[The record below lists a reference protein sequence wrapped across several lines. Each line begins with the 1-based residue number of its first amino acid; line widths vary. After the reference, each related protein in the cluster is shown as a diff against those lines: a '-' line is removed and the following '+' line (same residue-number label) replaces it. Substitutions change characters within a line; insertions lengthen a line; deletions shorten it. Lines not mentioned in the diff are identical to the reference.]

1 MPWTSPCASCC
12 TWAPTRCVFPPVDW
26 PLPAIR
32 RQYPGRSPARS
43 HLLAHVLTAQL
54 LELNLAS
61 HAINEYVNLAK
72 FVMHEGCGKVANGVL
87 RSLVRAKDAG
97 QIPVPPSPQGTMSR
111 REAAEM
117 LATSYSH
124 PTWMVIKWLRQYGPK
139 ETVALLNH
147 NNRRPKFSLRLRDGA
162 SGMEEIA
169 DLGAKVVP
177 SAYLKDEF
185 VVVESG
191 LQQIIAS
198 GMLKRGD
205 AQVQDEAA
213 GLVVAMLDPR
223 PGETVLDCCAAPGG
237 KTLFAASRMNGSGSI
252 LALDSMESRL
262 GAVRNAADKHGFASM
277 ISCVASDARSYCDN
291 AALTGDTF
299 DKVLVDAP
307 CSGTGV
313 MAKRADMRWRRRES
327 DLPTLVSLQTD
338 LLDSAAKVVKPGGVL
353 VYSTC
358 SIEREE
364 NTGIVEE
371 FLKRHPDFRLVS
383 GATIGDSD
391 SDGDGAIPARCLDEA
406 GCLAM
411 LPFRHGTDGAFAA
424 RFERHSNTIN

>member
-1 MPWTSPCASCC
+1 M
-12 TWAPTRCVFPPVDW
+12 
-26 PLPAIR
+26 
-32 RQYPGRSPARS
+32 
-43 HLLAHVLTAQL
+43 
-54 LELNLAS
+54 ELNLAS

-97 QIPVPPSPQGTMSR
+97 QIPVPPKPHGTMSR
-111 REAAEM
+111 REAADL
-117 LATSYSH
+117 LATGYSH
-124 PTWMVIKWLRQYGPK
+124 PTWMVVKWLRQFGPK

-147 NNRRPKFSLRLRDGA
+147 NNRRPKFSLRLRDTL
-162 SGMEEIA
+162 SGMEEIVE
-169 DLGAKVVP
+169 LGAKAVP

-185 VVVESG
+185 VVIQNG
-191 LQQIIAS
+191 LQKVIAS

-213 GLVVAMLDPR
+213 GMVVAMLDPR
-223 PGETVLDCCAAPGG
+223 PGETILDCCAAPGG
-237 KTLFAASRMNGSGSI
+237 KTIFAASRMNGLGSI
-252 LALDSMESRL
+252 LALDSVESRV
-262 GAVRNAADKHGFASM
+262 GAVRNAAEKHGFSSM
-277 ISCVASDARSYCDN
+277 ISCITSDARQYCDN
-291 AALTGDTF
+291 AAVTGDTF

-327 DLPTLVSLQTD
+327 DLATLVSLQTD

-364 NTGIVEE
+364 NTCIVEQ
-371 FLKRHPDFRLVS
+371 FLERHADFEIVS
-383 GATIGDSD
+383 GATIG
-391 SDGDGAIPARCLDEA
+391 GIPDQCLDEA
-406 GCLAM
+406 GCLMM
-411 LPFRHGTDGAFAA
+411 LPFKHETDGAFAA
-424 RFERHSNTIN
+424 RLQRRKT